1 MRIQRN
7 LILKISLGI
16 YVSFL
21 SQGVLALEIK
31 EHVKCPEGNTLLLDS
46 QEISD
51 GIVDRCIKVV
61 DNVGE
66 QPDFSSM
73 GSTEAICP
81 APSKELLKNNKA
93 LPKFKEKSGI
103 SVMFDYFLMRRLKF
117 KKIAGLGRDV
127 CVGSLPANE
136 INKFK

>member
-1 MRIQRN
+1 MRIHRN
-7 LILKISLGI
+7 LILQISFGL
-16 YVSFL
+16 VFSFFTQTI
-21 SQGVLALEIK
+21 SAIEIK

-51 GIVDRCIKVV
+51 GLVDRCVKQVAQI
-61 DNVGE
+61 GE
-66 QPDFSSM
+66 QPEMSEL

-81 APSKELLKNNKA
+81 APSKELLKKNKA

-117 KKIAGLGRDV
+117 KKVAGLGRDV
-127 CVGSLPANE
+127 CVGSLPMNE

>member
-1 MRIQRN
+1 MRIHRN
-7 LILKISLGI
+7 LFLQISLALFFFFLTQI
-16 YVSFL
+16 VS
-21 SQGVLALEIK
+21 ALEIK

-51 GIVDRCIKVV
+51 GLVDRCVKKA
-61 DNVGE
+61 DNIGE
-66 QPDFSSM
+66 RPELSVA

-117 KKIAGLGRDV
+117 KKSQDLEET
-127 CVGSLPANE
+127 CVGSLPLNE
-136 INKFK
+136 INKFR

>member
-1 MRIQRN
+1 M
-7 LILKISLGI
+7 
-16 YVSFL
+16 
-21 SQGVLALEIK
+21 
-31 EHVKCPEGNTLLLDS
+31 LLDS

-51 GIVDRCIKVV
+51 GLVDRCIKKAA
-61 DNVGE
+61 NIGE
-66 QPDFSSM
+66 QPELSVA

-117 KKIAGLGRDV
+117 RKVAGLGRDV
-127 CVGSLPANE
+127 CVGSLPMNE